1 MLIYI
6 LAAAALVALDQ
17 WTKYWT
23 VSHLALGET
32 APFLEGF
39 VQLHRIHNTGGG
51 WSILSDHTWLLTLMT
66 AVVLVVLAVI
76 LARKIIRHP
85 LGVWM
90 AHILFAGGLGN
101 LIDRIRLG
109 YVVDMF
115 DFQFMNYPVFNVADI
130 CVVIGVIG
138 CAVYYIF
145 LYEKYDAPKPPVE
158 EETEDNGTADSDLQ

>member
-1 MLIYI
+1 MVIY
-6 LAAAALVALDQ
+6 LAVLLLTLAGDQALKLWVLENMELYAARPLLPGLVEL
-17 WTKYWT
+17 KYI
-23 VSHLALGET
+23 
-32 APFLEGF
+32 
-39 VQLHRIHNTGGG
+39 QNTGGG